1 MIKGFKMKLCKGMEN
16 EYEKRHNEI
25 WPEMIEMI
33 HKYGGKNYTIFL
45 DKDTLELFG
54 YLEVDD
60 EEKWNESSKTEINKK
75 WQVYM
80 ADIMERNSDNSLVS
94 KDLKMVFHLD

>member
-1 MIKGFKMKLCKGMEN
+1 MKLCKGMEN